1 MGGGETERAMKK
13 ADIAKLI
20 SLCEKFRAKYPD
32 FSRVEVEHQQICGSW
47 KQRKCSCEPTIRVFH
62 RVVK

>member
-1 MGGGETERAMKK
+1 MKK

-20 SLCEKFRAKYPD
+20 SLCERFRAKYPD
-32 FSRVEVEHQQICGSW
+32 FSRVEVEHQQVCGSW
-47 KQRKCSCEPTIRVFH
+47 KQRRCSCEPTIRVVE